1 MLKAT
6 LPEKIYSKWLILLID
21 QVIILCT
28 LCLAIWLTNGNN
40 YTFFFIQKNHFA
52 IWLYSIISTGVFVF
66 LKINTG
72 IIRYSNTKDMLRIFI
87 AIFSASL
94 LFVCLYNSVFQLFVL
109 HISSFEPA
117 LILNFFISSSLLVLL
132 RIMVRALYNSINQ
145 LGDSKESVLIYGS
158 SNHSLLIKKAIDEN
172 ESANLNIIGFIDDDR
187 ARVGKHLE
195 QKMVFPFSNLSTLKN
210 KYQITKIL
218 ISESAL
224 GTSNSIKFIDL
235 FRKEDIMM
243 VKVPAAEKWLYGKLD
258 TDQLKNLNIEDLLQ
272 REPIKLDKQNILR
285 ELAGKRIL
293 ITGAA
298 GSIGAEIVRQVINY
312 KPNMLIL
319 CDQAETPLHDL
330 KLCLEDNL
338 QADFVKIFMANIQNP
353 SRVRTLF
360 ERYKPEIV
368 FHAAAYKHVPMM
380 EENPSEAVLTNVFG
394 TKNLADL
401 CLEFEVEKFVMIST
415 DKAVKPTNV
424 MGASKRLAEIY
435 IQSLNNIEH
444 NDTVH
449 KNKTRFITT
458 RFGNVLGSNG
468 SVLPRFKSQIERRT
482 AVTVTHPD
490 ITRYF
495 MTIPEAVELVL
506 EAGAMGVGGEIFLF
520 DMGKPIKIVDLAI
533 NMIKLAGLKPYIDI
547 DIVFTGLRPGEKIYE
562 ELLLLEEKVKA
573 THHPKI
579 KISQTVSYNYLKV
592 GQIIQDLVAIN
603 QSGDDFNMV
612 RKMKEILPDYIS
624 NNSCYEELDCIH
636 PTELASALV

>member
-6 LPEKIYSKWLILLID
+6 LPERIHSKWLILLID
-21 QVIILCT
+21 QTIILST
-28 LCLAIWLTNGNN
+28 LCLAILLTNGNN
-40 YTFFFIQKNHFA
+40 YTVFFIQQNHFA
-52 IWLYSIISTGVFVF
+52 IWLYSIISTGIFVF

-87 AIFSASL
+87 AVFSASL
-94 LFVCLYNSVFQLFVL
+94 LFICLYNVLFV
-109 HISSFEPA
+109 FRFTGFGKA

-132 RIMVRALYNSINQ
+132 RIMVRALYNSTKK
-145 LGDSKESVLIYGS
+145 LADPKESVLIYGS
-158 SNHSLLIKKAIDEN
+158 NHHALLIKKAIDQN
-172 ESANLNIIGFIDDDR
+172 ESTNLNIIGFIDDDR
-187 ARVGKHLE
+187 ARTGKHLE
-195 QKMVFPFSNLSTLKN
+195 QKMVFAFCNLSALKN

-218 ISESAL
+218 ISENAL

-235 FRKEDIMM
+235 FRNEEIMM

-258 TDQLKNLNIEDLLQ
+258 TDQLKNLNIDDLLQ
-272 REPIKLDKQNILR
+272 REPIKLDKQNIKR
-285 ELAGKRIL
+285 ELCGKRIL

-338 QADFVKIFMANIQNP
+338 QADHVKIFMANIQNP

-380 EENPSEAVLTNVFG
+380 EENPSEAVQTNVFG

-401 CLEFEVEKFVMIST
+401 CVEFEVEKFVMIST

-435 IQSLNNIEH
+435 IQSLNNIAH
-444 NDTVH
+444 NGTVQ
-449 KNKTRFITT
+449 KTKTRFITT

-579 KISQTVSYNYLKV
+579 KISQTVTYNYLYV
-592 GQIIQDLVAIN
+592 VQFIQDLVAIN
-603 QSGDDFNMV
+603 QAGDDFNIV
-612 RKMKEILPDYIS
+612 RKMKEILPEYIS
-624 NNSCYEELDCIH
+624 NNSCYQELDCIH
-636 PTELASALV
+636 PVELVTALV

>member
-1 MLKAT
+1 MLKIT
-6 LPEKIYSKWLILLID
+6 LPERIHSKWLILLID

-28 LCLAIWLTNGNN
+28 LCLAILVINGNN
-40 YTFFFIQKNHFA
+40 YTVFFSQQNHFA
-52 IWLYSIISTGVFVF
+52 IWLYGIISSGVFVF

-72 IIRYSNTKDMLRIFI
+72 IIRYSNTKDMLRVFI
-87 AIFSASL
+87 AVFSASL
-94 LFVCLYNSVFQLFVL
+94 LFICLYGVVLQLFIFRFVG
-109 HISSFEPA
+109 IEKA
-117 LILNFFISSSLLVLL
+117 LILNFFISSSILVLL
-132 RIMVRALYNSINQ
+132 RIMVRALYNSIKKI
-145 LGDSKESVLIYGS
+145 GDPKESVLIYGS
-158 SNHSLLIKKAIDEN
+158 SHHSLLIKKAIDQN
-172 ESANLNIIGFIDDDR
+172 ESTNLNIIGFIDDDS

-195 QKMVFPFSNLSTLKN
+195 QKMVFAFCSLSALKN

-235 FRKEDIMM
+235 FRNEEIVM
-243 VKVPAAEKWLYGKLD
+243 VKVPGAEKWLYGKLD
-258 TDQLKNLNIEDLLQ
+258 TDHLKNLNIDDLLQ

-312 KPNMLIL
+312 QPSMLIL

-338 QADFVKIFMANIQNP
+338 QADHVKIFMANIQNP
-353 SRVRTLF
+353 CRIRTLF

-435 IQSLNNIEH
+435 IQSLNNITH
-444 NDTVH
+444 NGIAQ
-449 KNKTRFITT
+449 KIKTKFITT

-468 SVLPRFKSQIERRT
+468 SVLPRFKGQIERRT

-533 NMIKLAGLKPYIDI
+533 NMIKLAGLKPYIDV
-547 DIVFTGLRPGEKIYE
+547 DIIFTGLRPGEKIYE

-579 KISQTVSYNYLKV
+579 KISQTIAFNYLHV
-592 GQIIQDLVAIN
+592 GQIIKDLVAIN
-603 QSGDDFNMV
+603 QTGDDFNMV

-624 NNSCYEELDCIH
+624 NNSCYQELDRAH
-636 PTELASALV
+636 ATELVTALV

>member
-1 MLKAT
+1 MIKIV
-6 LPEKIYSKWLILLID
+6 LPERIHSKWLILFID
-21 QVIILCT
+21 QVIVFFT
-28 LCLAIWLTNGNN
+28 LCLAILITNGNN
-40 YTFFFIQKNHFA
+40 YAVFFNQQNYYL
-52 IWLYSIISTGVFVF
+52 IWLYSIISFSVFVF
-66 LKINTG
+66 LKVNTG
-72 IIRYSNTKDMLRIFI
+72 IVRYSNTEDMLRIFL
-87 AIFSASL
+87 AVFSVSI
-94 LFVCLYNSVFQLFVL
+94 LFIGVHGVFFQLFVFNFVG
-109 HISSFEPA
+109 FEKA
-117 LILNFFISSSLLVLL
+117 LILNYFISSSILVLL
-132 RIMVRALYNSINQ
+132 RIMVRASYNSLRKLGNQ
-145 LGDSKESVLIYGS
+145 KENVLIYGS
-158 SNHSLLIKKAIDEN
+158 SHYSLLIKKAIDQDN
-172 ESANLNIIGFIDDDR
+172 NINLNIIGFIDDDR
-187 ARVGKHLE
+187 DRIDKHIE
-195 QKMVFPFSNLSTLKN
+195 QKKVYAFSALSTLKS
-210 KYQITKIL
+210 KFQITKIL

-224 GTSNSIKFIDL
+224 GTSNKIKFIEL
-235 FRKEDIMM
+235 CGRAEISM
-243 VKVPAAEKWLYGKLD
+243 VKVPAAEKWLYGKFD
-258 TDQLKNLNIEDLLQ
+258 TDQLKNLKIDDLLQ
-272 REPIKLDKQNILR
+272 RDPIKLDKQNIIR
-285 ELAGKRIL
+285 ELRGKRIL

-312 KPNMLIL
+312 QPKMLIL

-338 QADFVKIFMANIQNP
+338 QADHVKIFMANIQNP
-353 SRVRTLF
+353 GRVRTLF

-401 CLEFEVEKFVMIST
+401 CIEFDVEKFVMIST
-415 DKAVKPTNV
+415 DKAVRPTNV

-435 IQSLNNIEH
+435 IQSLNSISN
-444 NDTVH
+444 NVTGQ
-449 KNKTRFITT
+449 KTKTRFITT

-482 AVTVTHPD
+482 AITVTHPD

-562 ELLLLEEKVKA
+562 ELLLFEEKVKA

-579 KISQTVSYNYLKV
+579 KISQTIAYNYLFV
-592 GQIIQDLVAIN
+592 NQIIEDLIAIN
-603 QSGDDFNMV
+603 QTGDDFNMV

-624 NNSCYEELDCIH
+624 NNSCYQELDHSH
-636 PTELASALV
+636 PAELIIASA

>member
-6 LPEKIYSKWLILLID
+6 LPERIHSKWLILLVD
-21 QVIILCT
+21 QTIVLST
-28 LCLAIWLTNGNN
+28 LCLAILLTNENN
-40 YTFFFIQKNHFA
+40 YTFFFIQQNHLA
-52 IWLYSIISTGVFVF
+52 IWLYSIISTGIFVF
-66 LKINTG
+66 FKINTG
-72 IIRYSNTKDMLRIFI
+72 IIRYTNTKDMLRIFI
-87 AIFSASL
+87 AVFSASL
-94 LFVCLYNSVFQLFVL
+94 LFICLYNVLFV
-109 HISSFEPA
+109 FGFTEFGKA

-132 RIMVRALYNSINQ
+132 RIMVRALYNSIKQ
-145 LGDSKESVLIYGS
+145 LGIPKENVLIYGS
-158 SNHSLLIKKAIDEN
+158 SHHALLIKKAIDQN
-172 ESANLNIIGFIDDDR
+172 EGATLNIIGFIDDDK

-195 QKMVFPFSNLSTLKN
+195 QKMVFAFCNLSILKI
-210 KYQITKIL
+210 KYQITKVL

-224 GTSNSIKFIDL
+224 DTSNSIKFIDL
-235 FRKEDIMM
+235 FRYEEIMM
-243 VKVPAAEKWLYGKLD
+243 VKVPAAEKWLYGKLN
-258 TDQLKNLNIEDLLQ
+258 TDQLKNLNIDDLLQ
-272 REPIKLDKQNILR
+272 RESIKLDKQNILR

-312 KPNMLIL
+312 KPNMVIL
-319 CDQAETPLHDL
+319 CDQAETALHDL

-338 QADFVKIFMANIQNP
+338 QADHVKIFMANMQNP
-353 SRVRTLF
+353 CRVRTLF
-360 ERYKPEIV
+360 ERYRPEIV

-401 CLEFEVEKFVMIST
+401 CLEYEVEKFVMIST

-435 IQSLNNIEH
+435 VQSLNNITH
-444 NDTVH
+444 NGTVQ
-449 KNKTRFITT
+449 KTKTKFITT

-468 SVLPRFKSQIERRT
+468 SVLTRFKSQIERRI

-520 DMGKPIKIVDLAI
+520 DMGKPIKILDLAI
-533 NMIKLAGLKPYIDI
+533 NMIKLAGLKPYVDI

-562 ELLLLEEKVKA
+562 ELLLLEEKLKA

-579 KISQTVSYNYLKV
+579 KISQTITYNYLNV
-592 GQIIQDLVAIN
+592 GQFIHDLIVIN
-603 QSGDDFNMV
+603 QTGDDFNMV

-624 NNSCYEELDCIH
+624 NNSCYQELDFVQQDKLV
-636 PTELASALV
+636 TASV